1 MTLTNASV
9 FLTLRFMPMSPIPVD
24 AWCARAQYFDFNG
37 YQIAYWD
44 SGETD
49 SNYDPLLLIHGYPT
63 ASWDWS
69 WLWGDLIKTRRVIA
83 CDMLGF
89 GLSDKPRSGYTIHL
103 QADIQYA
110 FLAHLGIVKFD
121 ALVHDYGNTVGQE
134 LLARRN
140 EKSAVATLGRMCFLN
155 GGLFPEQHRQRP
167 VQKLGTSPIGFIMAA
182 MLNRRRFEKSFSE
195 VFGPDTQPSKEELDG
210 FWKLITHKNGNKIT
224 HKLLHYIANRLEH
237 RERWVGALQNASVP
251 IRLVDGGMDPVS
263 GKHMYE
269 YFCKIVPNGEAVLLP
284 ELGHYPHTEGPDQ
297 VLREITPFFSL

>member
-1 MTLTNASV
+1 
-9 FLTLRFMPMSPIPVD
+9 MPISPIPVD
-24 AWCARAQYFDFNG
+24 EWCARAQYFDFCDHK
-37 YQIAYWD
+37 IAFWD
-44 SGETD
+44 SGVRK
-49 SNYDPLLLIHGYPT
+49 SKHAPLLLIHGYPT

-69 WLWGDLIKTRRVIA
+69 WLWDELIKTRRVIA

-89 GLSDKPRSGYTIHL
+89 GLSDKPKSGYSIHM
-103 QADIQYA
+103 QADIQDA
-110 FLAHLGIVKFD
+110 LLAHLDIQKYD

-140 EKSAVATLGRMCFLN
+140 EGSAATVLGRMCFLN

-182 MLNRRRFEKSFSE
+182 LLNRKRFEKSFSE
-195 VFGPDTQPSKEELDG
+195 VFGPDTQPSEQELDG
-210 FWKLITHKNGNKIT
+210 FWQLISHKNGNKIA
-224 HKLLHYIANRLEH
+224 HKLLHYIANRREH
-237 RERWVGALQNASVP
+237 RERWVGALQNAVVP

-269 YFCKIVPNGEAVLLP
+269 YFCKTVPKGEAVLLS

-297 VLREITPFFSL
+297 VLAEITPFFSL

>member
-1 MTLTNASV
+1 
-9 FLTLRFMPMSPIPVD
+9 MPISPISVD
-24 AWCARAQYFDFNG
+24 DWCARAQYFEFRN
-37 YQIAYWD
+37 YKIAFWD
-44 SGETD
+44 SGEIK
-49 SNYDPLLLIHGYPT
+49 SKHDPLLLIHGYPT

-69 WLWGDLIKTRRVIA
+69 WLWDDLIKTRRVVV

-89 GLSDKPRSGYTIHL
+89 GLSGKPKSGYSIHL
-103 QADIQYA
+103 QADLQDA
-110 FLAHLGIVKFD
+110 FLTHLNIDTYD

-140 EKSAVATLGRMCFLN
+140 ENSARAVLGRMCFLN

-167 VQKLGTSPIGFIMAA
+167 VQKLGVSPFGFVLPWLM
-182 MLNRRRFEKSFSE
+182 NRKRFGKSFSE
-195 VFGPDTQPSKEELDG
+195 VFGPHTQPSEQELDG
-210 FWKLITHKNGNKIT
+210 FWKLICHNDGHKT
-224 HKLLHYIANRLEH
+224 FHKLLHYIADRREH
-237 RERWVGALQNASVP
+237 RERWVGALQNSRVP

-269 YFCKIVPNGEAVLLP
+269 YFREIVPNGEAVLLP

>member
-1 MTLTNASV
+1 
-9 FLTLRFMPMSPIPVD
+9 MSPISVD
-24 AWCARAQYFDFNG
+24 DWCARAEYFEFSG
-37 YQIAYWD
+37 HQIAYWD
-44 SGETD
+44 SG
-49 SNYDPLLLIHGYPT
+49 SNIGKHDPLLLIHGYPT

-89 GLSDKPRSGYTIHL
+89 GLSDKPKSGYSIHL
-103 QADIQYA
+103 QADIQTA
-110 FLAHLGIVKFD
+110 FLAHLKITKYD

-140 EKSAVATLGRMCFLN
+140 EGSAVSVLGRMCFLN

-167 VQKLGTSPIGFIMAA
+167 VQKLGTSPIGFIMAYL
-182 MLNRRRFEKSFSE
+182 LNRKSFAKSFSE
-195 VFGPDTQPSKEELDG
+195 VFGPDTQPSDEELDG
-210 FWKLITHKNGNKIT
+210 FWKLICHNDGNKIT
-224 HKLLHYIANRLEH
+224 HKLLHYIANRREH
-237 RERWVGALQNASVP
+237 RERWVGALQNACVP

-297 VLREITPFFSL
+297 VFREIKSFFSL